1 MIAHIYPSVLQAV
14 SGRGYAG
21 CLDGCFQGYWGEAMQ
36 DLGYELP
43 RIPIPRRW
51 MNSSGQD
58 SSPIHSGLLKYAS
71 WERAQ
76 EEVHPLGDTKGGPGM
91 RRRGLWAAC
100 VVLLVGVV
108 GVLAVGTGFANDEDA
123 AGAKC
128 SEATLDG
135 TYLFAFDGSTTEG
148 KDQVPFAVAGY
159 QVFNGNGKANGVS
172 SFSVNGEIFSKT
184 PSPAR
189 IRSRRIAQAPTPW
202 IPTWMGA

>member
-1 MIAHIYPSVLQAV
+1 
-14 SGRGYAG
+14 
-21 CLDGCFQGYWGEAMQ
+21 
-36 DLGYELP
+36 
-43 RIPIPRRW
+43 
-51 MNSSGQD
+51 
-58 SSPIHSGLLKYAS
+58 
-71 WERAQ
+71 
-76 EEVHPLGDTKGGPGM
+76 M
-91 RRRGLWAAC
+91 RRRGLWTAC

-108 GVLAVGTGFANDEDA
+108 GVLAVGTGFAKDEDA

-184 PSPAR
+184 PFSSTYTVKANCTGTNTVDTNVDG
-189 IRSRRIAQAPTPW
+189 SLVTHYDLFIAPDGSMFTFVQTDPGNVASGFELRGT
-202 IPTWMGA
+202 AERVED

>member
-1 MIAHIYPSVLQAV
+1 
-14 SGRGYAG
+14 
-21 CLDGCFQGYWGEAMQ
+21 
-36 DLGYELP
+36 
-43 RIPIPRRW
+43 
-51 MNSSGQD
+51 
-58 SSPIHSGLLKYAS
+58 
-71 WERAQ
+71 
-76 EEVHPLGDTKGGPGM
+76 
-91 RRRGLWAAC
+91 

-135 TYLFAFDGSTTEG
+135 TYLFAFDGSTSEG
-148 KDQVPFAVAGY
+148 RDQVPFAVAGY